1 MKVRGFLAVGIC
13 LLGAT
18 AGWAQALP
26 TAATIESIPLELTM
40 PEKYHVTAVLEP
52 IRRVSLVAPADGV
65 IRSIAT
71 PLGDTVRASQEIAQ
85 LDRAE
90 ASARLKVAQAEVKEK
105 QAMLKSAN
113 QTYQAFYAAQLEAA
127 QAKVELAQLELS
139 RLTLSAPFAGRII
152 ALPVSSGQY
161 VMKGSVIAEL
171 ADLTSLKS
179 LVPVDRRTVSEGSD
193 AQVFV
198 EEQARTAKI
207 QSVLPLPETYAS
219 LRDLAAP
226 FASAWVVISNTK
238 GDLAPGLRVRSA
250 TLPITPLATVPK
262 DSIKTTEG
270 AGASAGSM
278 VQVLRNEYVTN
289 VPVSMLGKV
298 GAERMQVTGALRT
311 TDALIVSSSVA
322 LLPGTLVR
330 FSGSTNTAIE
340 GTTPNPARQGAPAG
354 ISPPP
359 AASSSTDSFGGPTS
373 PRSATPKRRARNTAP
388 PPPAQ
393 SNTPF

>member
-1 MKVRGFLAVGIC
+1 MMVRNTLAVGIC

-40 PEKYHVTAVLEP
+40 PEKYHVTSVLEP
-52 IRRVSLVAPADGV
+52 IRRVSLVTPADGI
-65 IRSIAT
+65 IRSINA
-71 PLGDTVRASQEIAQ
+71 PLGATVRASQEIAQ

-90 ASARLKVAQAEVKEK
+90 ATAKLKMAQAEVKEK
-105 QAMLKSAN
+105 QAMLKTTN
-113 QTYQAFYAAQLEAA
+113 QTYQAFYTAQLEAA
-127 QAKVELAQLELS
+127 QAKVEIAQLELS

-161 VMKGSVIAEL
+161 VLKGTVIAEL

-179 LVPVDRRTVSEGSD
+179 LVPVDRRTVTEGSE
-193 AQVFV
+193 AKVFV
-198 EEQARTAKI
+198 EEQAQNAKI
-207 QSVLPLPETYAS
+207 QTILPLPESHAS

-226 FASAWVVISNTK
+226 FASAWVVIANTK

-270 AGASAGSM
+270 TGASGGPM

-289 VPVSMLGKV
+289 VPVNVLGKV
-298 GAERMQVTGALRT
+298 GAERFQVTGALRT

-330 FSGSTNTAIE
+330 FAGSARPGIEGST
-340 GTTPNPARQGAPAG
+340 PSPARQGAPAG
-354 ISPPP
+354 ITPPTG
-359 AASSSTDSFGGPTS
+359 ANSSTDPFGGPTA
-373 PRSATPKRRARNTAP
+373 PRSGTSHRRGRNVAP
-388 PPPAQ
+388 PPVQ
-393 SNTPF
+393 GGEPF

>member
-1 MKVRGFLAVGIC
+1 MMVRGLWAVGIC
-13 LLGAT
+13 LLGTT

-26 TAATIESIPLELTM
+26 TAATIESTPLDLTM
-40 PEKYHVTAVLEP
+40 PEKYHVTSVLEP
-52 IRRVSLVAPADGV
+52 IRRITLVAPAEGV
-65 IRSIAT
+65 IRSINAS
-71 PLGDTVRASQEIAQ
+71 LGATVRASQEIAQ

-90 ASARLKVAQAEVKEK
+90 ASARLKMAQAEVKEK

-113 QTYQAFYAAQLEAA
+113 QSYQAFYAAQLEAA
-127 QAKVELAQLELS
+127 QAKVEIAQLELS
-139 RLTLSAPFAGRII
+139 RLTLSAPFAGRIMSV
-152 ALPVSSGQY
+152 PVSSGQY

-179 LVPVDRRTVSEGSD
+179 LVPVDRRTVTEGSE
-193 AQVFV
+193 AKVFV
-198 EEQARTAKI
+198 EEKEQKAKI
-207 QSVLPLPETYAS
+207 QSILPLPETYAS

-226 FASAWVVISNTK
+226 FASAWVVIANTK

-250 TLPITPLATVPK
+250 TLPITPLATVPR

-270 AGASAGSM
+270 TAGSGGSM

-289 VPVSMLGKV
+289 VPVNVLGKV
-298 GAERMQVTGALRT
+298 GAERMQVTGGLRA

-330 FSGSTNTAIE
+330 FSGSATTGIE
-340 GTTPNPARQGAPAG
+340 GSTPNPARQGAPSG

-359 AASSSTDSFGGPTS
+359 AASSSNSPYGGQHA
-373 PRSATPKRRARNTAP
+373 PRNAPPHRPGRNVAP
-388 PPPAQ
+388 PPAEGGA
-393 SNTPF
+393 PF